1 MLPTHTQ
8 SSPIQF
14 PNLKTVSHRLFMNC
28 GHICV
33 VTPTRG
39 NVGGTQFPIQFWRA
53 ALKLLNQGTVHGHGL
68 SMAMDC
74 PWPWTVHGHGV
85 IDCRGGRGARG
96 HRLSSLKSMDKGAPA
111 HKRRRRASTQ
121 KKKARRLLY
130 KLTAPFTI
138 QAYHTVY
145 YTSLP
150 HRLLYKL
157 TAPILYKLTAPT
169 LYKLTTPTLYGVP
182 GVPGTLGSL
191 GPGAQKAHRLLYK
204 LTAPILYKLTA
215 PILYKLT
222 APMTKHEYRANIM
235 GVPPRRLLT

>member
-1 MLPTHTQ
+1 MPSLVG
-8 SSPIQF
+8 SEMCIRD
-14 PNLKTVSHRLFMNC
+14 SH
-28 GHICV
+28 G
-33 VTPTRG
+33 
-39 NVGGTQFPIQFWRA
+39 Q
-53 ALKLLNQGTVHGHGL
+53 
-68 SMAMDC
+68 SMAMDSPWPWTVDGHGLPMAMDS
-74 PWPWTVHGHGV
+74 PWPWTVHDHGV
-85 IDCRGGRGARG
+85 IDCRGGGGARG
-96 HRLSSLKSMDKGAPA
+96 HRLSSLKSMDQGAPA

-157 TAPILYKLTAPT
+157 TAPT

-191 GPGAQKAHRLLYK
+191 GPRAPEGAPFTIQAYHTNTIRAYHAN
-204 LTAPILYKLTA
+204 TIQAN
-215 PILYKLT
+215 
-222 APMTKHEYRANIM
+222 RANIL
-235 GVPPRRLLT
+235 GAPHAAF